1 MLNLP
6 DHNNCIGCGNCQS
19 VCPTKCISLKEDKE
33 GFQQIYISMDKCVH
47 CLQCEENCP
56 IIKYQPSKNR
66 QATNIKVYACHHINP
81 EVQTKSSSGG
91 FFTALCETFFSIYPN
106 AIIYGAVLQEDLSVK
121 HDSANNITEIQKFVG
136 SKYLQSDITEALPS
150 IKKNLKNNQYVLF
163 TGTPCQ
169 IAALYTYLKK
179 DYQHLFTSEVI
190 CHGVP
195 SALHFRKQNEYW
207 LNMYGK
213 EIKNIHFRSKYI
225 CWAIPMT
232 KYTFND
238 NSMRYFRTEENSFM
252 AAFYSSLNL
261 RRSCY
266 VCNYASIPRFGDF
279 TMGDFWKIKSSHFFS
294 FREIVN
300 GISLVL
306 CNNEK
311 ADKLFSSICKK
322 LKFESSSLDRAIQGN
337 IHLIKPTK
345 KDLKERELF
354 FHDIQVLP
362 LNSILEKYNH
372 ISMRKK
378 LGIILGRRIMYI
390 FYYLKNRRKYD
401 S

>member
-1 MLNLP
+1 
-6 DHNNCIGCGNCQS
+6 
-19 VCPTKCISLKEDKE
+19 
-33 GFQQIYISMDKCVH
+33 
-47 CLQCEENCP
+47 
-56 IIKYQPSKNR
+56 
-66 QATNIKVYACHHINP
+66 
-81 EVQTKSSSGG
+81 
-91 FFTALCETFFSIYPN
+91 
-106 AIIYGAVLQEDLSVK
+106 
-121 HDSANNITEIQKFVG
+121 
-136 SKYLQSDITEALPS
+136 
-150 IKKNLKNNQYVLF
+150 
-163 TGTPCQ
+163 
-169 IAALYTYLKK
+169 
-179 DYQHLFTSEVI
+179 
-190 CHGVP
+190 
-195 SALHFRKQNEYW
+195 
-207 LNMYGK
+207 
-213 EIKNIHFRSKYI
+213 
-225 CWAIPMT
+225 
-232 KYTFND
+232 
-238 NSMRYFRTEENSFM
+238 
-252 AAFYSSLNL
+252 
-261 RRSCY
+261 
-266 VCNYASIPRFGDF
+266 
-279 TMGDFWKIKSSHFFS
+279 MGDFWKIKSSHFFS